1 MTQKRTQRWS
11 QKRVPRRENETGSV
25 CGSQRSCF
33 VGDVTRRF
41 WIGVKLRLSLKA
53 CHDFARGSTAHA
65 AGCML
70 AASPEGAVAVVPS
83 REGAVAVVPSRS
95 PRLELESLLVIM
107 PPSPPR
113 TQFYCPCT
121 NEKLPPAHV
130 HCSQHRRQ
138 RSGRAEEHREWGQ
151 QKKTRAH

>member
-11 QKRVPRRENETGSV
+11 QMRVPRRENETGSV

-70 AASPEGAVAVVPS
+70 AASPEC
-83 REGAVAVVPSRS
+83 AVAVVPSRS
-95 PRLELESLLVIM
+95 PRLELEPLLVIM
-107 PPSPPR
+107 LPSPPR